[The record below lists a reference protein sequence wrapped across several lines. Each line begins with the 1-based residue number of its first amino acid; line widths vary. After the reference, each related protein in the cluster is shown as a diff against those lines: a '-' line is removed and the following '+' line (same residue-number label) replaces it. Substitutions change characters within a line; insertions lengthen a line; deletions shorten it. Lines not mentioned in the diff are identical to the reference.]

1 MTRTVARAATSARVT
16 DATLRA
22 LSDELI
28 RLSRRRDTANPSMLL
43 DGSAFKILWYVVEHG
58 PHTLRA
64 LAHHLQLEQSTINR
78 QVNAAIDRGLAE
90 RYTDPGSVAMLIR
103 ATRAGEA
110 AYRHDAKVRGDGL
123 RAIVDSLGERRAA
136 DLAEGLAAL
145 NDAIDRA
152 VDAVQRG

>member
-1 MTRTVARAATSARVT
+1 MAGTTAPSRVSDT
-16 DATLRA
+16 TLSA

-28 RLSRRRDTANPSMLL
+28 RLSRRRDSGDPSMML
-43 DGSAFKILWYVVEHG
+43 DGSAFKILWFVVEHG

-78 QVNAAIDRGLAE
+78 QVNVAISRGLAE
-90 RYTDPGSVAMLIR
+90 RYADPSSVAMLIK
-103 ATRAGEA
+103 ATSAGEA
-110 AYRHDAKVRGDGL
+110 AYRHDAKLRGDGL
-123 RAIVDSLGERRAA
+123 RAIVDTLGERRAA

-152 VDAVQRG
+152 VDEVQRRHP